1 MEMIKYEISFDIMS
15 FMRYYLIR
23 RHLKECYNN
32 KYHLIKSEILFD
44 STSFDGTSLD
54 EASLDKTSPKW
65 FQQTWL
71 KR

>member
-32 KYHLIKSEILFD
+32 KYHLIKSHLMRYYLIRRHLME
-44 STSFDGTSLD
+44 
-54 EASLDKTSPKW
+54 
-65 FQQTWL
+65 
-71 KR
+71 RH